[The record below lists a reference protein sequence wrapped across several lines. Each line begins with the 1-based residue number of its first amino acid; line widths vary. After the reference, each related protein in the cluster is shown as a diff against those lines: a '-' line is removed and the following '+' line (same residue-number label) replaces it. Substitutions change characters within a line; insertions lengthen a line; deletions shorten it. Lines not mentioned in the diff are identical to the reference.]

1 MAAGLETLQGLL
13 QSLGELKDLPLNRE
27 SCK

>member
-1 MAAGLETLQGLL
+1 MAEGLEALKGLL